1 MPFAGSR
8 VYASLIPI
16 LSHGVAMRIL
26 ILGAGALGG
35 YFGGRFHQ
43 AGLDPCFL
51 VRPGRAAQLAR
62 DGLRIASP
70 LGDYQ
75 AQVRTVSPEG
85 VQPGWDL
92 LLLTC
97 KAYDLAAAMETIRP
111 AIDARTAILPVLNG
125 IGHIAALQ
133 RSFGAENV
141 LGGLAK
147 IQASL
152 GPDGTIRHL
161 NDWRWLT
168 FGEIAG
174 GMSERVERIAAAC
187 GAAPGMVATAV
198 PDIMAQMWEKIVHLG
213 TSAVCTVLMRANVGE
228 IARAPGGIA
237 FMHGVLEANAAIA
250 AAEGF
255 PVSAAFMQQYRGVFG
270 DSASAYTASMLR
282 DLEAGGRIEAD
293 HILGF
298 LLEAARRHGLPSS
311 LHEAAF
317 LHAKAFEQRRDAKRL
332 PK

>member
-1 MPFAGSR
+1 
-8 VYASLIPI
+8 
-16 LSHGVAMRIL
+16 MRIL

-35 YFGGRFHQ
+35 YFGGRLLQ
-43 AGLDPCFL
+43 AGLTPYFL

-62 DGLRIASP
+62 DGLRISSP
-70 LGDYQ
+70 LGDYE
-75 AQVRTVSPEG
+75 AEVSTVTPAA
-85 VQPGWDL
+85 VQPGWDA

-97 KAYDLAAAMETIRP
+97 KAYDLPDAIETIRP
-111 AIDARTAILPVLNG
+111 AMDARTVILPVLNG
-125 IGHIAALQ
+125 ISHIGTLSDA
-133 RSFGAENV
+133 FGQERV
-141 LGGLAK
+141 LGGIAK

-152 GPDGTIRHL
+152 APDGTIRHL

-168 FGEIAG
+168 LGEIPG
-174 GMSERVERIAAAC
+174 GMSARAEAIAATFST
-187 GAAPGMVATAV
+187 APGMVTSAV
-198 PDIMAQMWEKIVHLG
+198 PNIMAQMWEKLVHLG

-255 PVSAAFMQQYRGVFG
+255 PVSAAFMQQYLGVFG

>member
-1 MPFAGSR
+1 
-8 VYASLIPI
+8 
-16 LSHGVAMRIL
+16 MRIL

-35 YFGGRFHQ
+35 YFGGRLHQ
-43 AGLDPCFL
+43 AGLDPSFL
-51 VRPGRAAQLAR
+51 VRPGRAASLAQ
-62 DGLRIASP
+62 DGLRITSP

-75 AQVRTVSPEG
+75 AKVTTITREELK
-85 VQPGWDL
+85 PGWDL
-92 LLLTC
+92 LILTC
-97 KAYDLAAAMETIRP
+97 KAYDLADAMETIRP
-111 AIDARTAILPVLNG
+111 AVDARTAIIPVLNG
-125 IGHIAALQ
+125 ISHVEALQ
-133 RSFGAENV
+133 RAFGADRV
-141 LGGLAK
+141 LGGIAK

-152 GPDGTIRHL
+152 APDGTIRHL

-168 FGEIAG
+168 FGEVAD
-174 GMSERVERIAAAC
+174 GMSARVEAIASAFS
-187 GAAPGMVATAV
+187 GAPGMVATAV
-198 PDIMAQMWEKIVHLG
+198 PNIMAQMWEKLVHLG
-213 TSAVCTVLMRANVGE
+213 TSAICTVLMRANVGE

-250 AAEGF
+250 AAEDF
-255 PVSAAFMQQYRGVFG
+255 PVSGAFMQQYRGVFG
-270 DSASAYTASMLR
+270 DNASAYTASMLR

-298 LLEAARRHGLPSS
+298 LLAAAQRHGLPSS

>member
-1 MPFAGSR
+1 
-8 VYASLIPI
+8 
-16 LSHGVAMRIL
+16 MRIL

-35 YFGGRFHQ
+35 YFGGRLHQ

-51 VRPGRAAQLAR
+51 VRPGRAAALAH
-62 DGLRIASP
+62 DGLKITSS
-70 LGDYQ
+70 LGDYR
-75 AQVRTVSPEG
+75 AKVTSLTPEALNR
-85 VQPGWDL
+85 GWDL
-92 LLLTC
+92 LILTC
-97 KAYDLAAAMETIRP
+97 KAYDLADAIETIRP
-111 AIDARTAILPVLNG
+111 AVDARTAILPVLNG
-125 IGHIAALQ
+125 ISHIETLQ
-133 RSFGAENV
+133 RAFGAERV

-152 GPDGTIRHL
+152 APDGTIRHL

-174 GMSERVERIAAAC
+174 GMSPRVERIAAALS
-187 GAAPGMVATAV
+187 AAPGMVATAA
-198 PDIMAQMWEKIVHLG
+198 PDIMAQMWEKLVHLG
-213 TSAVCTVLMRANVGE
+213 TSASCTVLMRANVGE

-250 AAEGF
+250 DAEGF

-317 LHAKAFEQRRDAKRL
+317 LHAKAYEQRRDAKRL

>member
-1 MPFAGSR
+1 
-8 VYASLIPI
+8 
-16 LSHGVAMRIL
+16 MRIL

-62 DGLRIASP
+62 DGLSITSP
-70 LGDYQ
+70 LGSYQ
-75 AQVRTVSPEG
+75 ATVTTIAPDAL
-85 VQPGWDL
+85 QPGWDL
-92 LLLTC
+92 ILLTC
-97 KAYDLAAAMETIRP
+97 KAYDLPAAMDAIRP
-111 AIDARTAILPVLNG
+111 AVDSRSAILPVLNG
-125 IGHIAALQ
+125 IRHIKTLQ
-133 RSFGAENV
+133 DSFGPDRV

-152 GPDGTIRHL
+152 APDGTIRHL

-174 GMSERVERIAAAC
+174 GMSERVERIASVIS
-187 GAAPGMVATAV
+187 AAPGMVATAV

-213 TSAVCTVLMRANVGE
+213 TSALCTVLMRANVGE
-228 IARAPGGIA
+228 IARSPGGIA

-255 PVSAAFMQQYRGVFG
+255 PVSEAFMKQYRGVFG
-270 DSASAYTASMLR
+270 DDASGYTASMLR

-298 LLEAARRHGLPSS
+298 LLEAAQRHGLPSS